1 MMMLVTM
8 FALGLLLG
16 FAGGGGSGFVLALL
30 ISVFQIPIH
39 TALGTSTTAMI
50 FTVISGSISHFKE
63 GNMKLKTGAMVGA
76 FGAVGAYFGTQVAAQ
91 LPETPL
97 IIVSALLLFVSSIL
111 LFFRT
116 RLSGSVKV
124 EKVFSR
130 KQYLLLEMGV
140 GGSTGFLSGCFGIG
154 STPLIQL
161 GLMIFFGLSIQQ
173 AAATSMFVLIPISF
187 LGAFGFAQAGFVD
200 IILLVQVVAGTMIG
214 SFIGAKFTRLAPVQV
229 LRTVIIFLPIFGG
242 ILLLT

>member
-1 MMMLVTM
+1 MLILATM

-63 GNMKLKTGAMVGA
+63 DNMQLKTGMMVGA
-76 FGAVGAYFGTQVAAQ
+76 FGAIGAYFGTQVAAR

-97 IIVSALLLFVSSIL
+97 IIVSALLLFISSIL

-116 RLSGSVKV
+116 RLSGSLRV
-124 EKVFSR
+124 EKVFSK
-130 KQYLLLEMGV
+130 KQYVLLAMGV
-140 GGSTGFLSGCFGIG
+140 GGTTGFLSGCFGIG

-173 AAATSMFVLIPISF
+173 AAATSMFVLIPVSF
-187 LGAFGFAQAGFVD
+187 LGAIGFSQAGLVD
-200 IILLVQVVAGTMIG
+200 IPLLLQIVTGTMIG
-214 SFIGAKFTRLAPVQV
+214 TFIGAKFTRLAPVQV
-229 LRTVIIFLPIFGG
+229 LRTVIILMPIFGG